1 MIAMKL
7 EKTRL
12 ALINEYE
19 SAPDSA
25 LFSQHTIAAVRQ
37 CSVAT
42 VEHDR
47 WAGRGVPFMKL
58 GRLVRYR
65 KADIRAWLE
74 SHRVVQSTT
83 QAQLIKPSGMVNK
96 CSGEDS
102 NFVNIQH

>member
-1 MIAMKL
+1 MITMKL

-83 QAQLIKPSGMVNK
+83 QAQLIKSGGIVNK